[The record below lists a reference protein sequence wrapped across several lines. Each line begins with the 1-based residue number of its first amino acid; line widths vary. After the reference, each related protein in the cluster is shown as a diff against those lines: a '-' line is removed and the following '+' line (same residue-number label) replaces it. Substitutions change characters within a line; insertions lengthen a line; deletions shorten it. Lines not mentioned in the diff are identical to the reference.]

1 LQITF
6 GEHRRSAFNL
16 YST

>member
-6 GEHRRSAFNL
+6 GEHRRSAFNRS
-16 YST
+16 ST